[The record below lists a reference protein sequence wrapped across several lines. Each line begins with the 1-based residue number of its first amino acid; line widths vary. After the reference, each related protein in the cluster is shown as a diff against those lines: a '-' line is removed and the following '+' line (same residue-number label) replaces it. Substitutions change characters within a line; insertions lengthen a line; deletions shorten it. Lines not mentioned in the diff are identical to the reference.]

1 MGKIVIP
8 FGSQHV
14 ALPEPISFLFETQN
28 EIITKV
34 EAHIGYVHR
43 GIEKAAITKFEY
55 NQLPYLTARVCGLCS
70 ITHAG
75 AVVHGLE
82 KLMNVEVNKR
92 IDYLRM
98 LVVELDR
105 IHSHMLANGHVAEVV
120 GYENLFMQTFR
131 AREDVMDIL
140 ERITGNRVQ
149 YDYQVIGGVSRD
161 IDLEIVEFAKKK
173 LKKLKENVLKVM
185 DFNDSDYTFGLK
197 TKGVGVISKE
207 MAAKYNIAGPIAR
220 ASGLETDA
228 RVEFDY
234 LPFEEVGYKMQLR
247 REGDVWARNMV
258 RFDEVLN
265 SIEMC
270 ENILDNLPE
279 GEYKVK
285 VKGRPNGETVVRVE
299 APRGECF
306 YYLKGSNKKVMD
318 RVRIRVPTYAN
329 IPILKKLFLGAKY
342 SDAQAIVLSFDPC
355 MSCTAR

>member
-1 MGKIVIP
+1 MGKIVVP
-8 FGSQHV
+8 FGSQHI

-34 EAHIGYVHR
+34 EAHVGYVHR

-82 KLMNVEVNKR
+82 KLMGVEVNKR

-131 AREDVMDIL
+131 AREDVLDIL

-173 LKKLKENVLKVM
+173 LKKLKENTLKIM
-185 DFNDSDYTFGLK
+185 EFNDSDYTFGLK
-197 TKGVGVISKE
+197 TKGIGVISKE
-207 MAAKYNIAGPIAR
+207 MAAKYNAVGPVAR

-228 RVEFDY
+228 RAEFDY
-234 LPFEEVGYKMQLR
+234 LPFEEVGYKFEEVVLNEKGYIDTDKEEYKIAYR
-247 REGDVWARNMV
+247 IEDDKLSFAFT
-258 RFDEVLN
+258 RFTNKDDKINEYERVKDKQIAKKWCSDFEKITKLLEKNWISLNKDFIKEPDEVE
-265 SIEMC
+265 IRYEVV
-270 ENILDNLPE
+270 D
-279 GEYKVK
+279 KVGK
-285 VKGRPNGETVVRVE
+285 SQKINQINKGQ
-299 APRGECF
+299 
-306 YYLKGSNKKVMD
+306 L
-318 RVRIRVPTYAN
+318 
-329 IPILKKLFLGAKY
+329 
-342 SDAQAIVLSFDPC
+342 
-355 MSCTAR
+355 